1 MISVIVCTYNRDKYI
16 YSTLK
21 CIAVNDLAYDE
32 YEIIVV
38 DNNST
43 DNTVSEIRRIYADY
57 PDVNL
62 KQITEQSQGLSF
74 ARNRGIQES
83 SGDILVFLDDDA
95 FTDSHY
101 LDRLSAIMNGHPEI
115 DAFGGKIVP
124 TFENGTSP
132 KWLCKWTYSW
142 VSGLE
147 MGNAMI
153 PFTRNYP
160 IGANMGFRRKVFEKC
175 GMFNTSL
182 GRVGKNLA
190 GGEEKDMFNRVR
202 NSGFGIFYIP
212 DIPVKHI
219 IPETRTTTDYIR
231 RLGYGV
237 GTSEKIR
244 CREQGYASYIKRI
257 LIESVKWA
265 ASLTLW
271 IGYSLTGR
279 FCCGNMLIYFR
290 WYVTRGLL
298 AKSSCL

>member
-1 MISVIVCTYNRDKYI
+1 MISVIICTYNRDKYI

-21 CIAVNDLAYDE
+21 CIVDNDFPFEE
-32 YEIIVV
+32 YEIVVV

-43 DNTVSEIRRIYADY
+43 DSTAAETNRLQSDY
-57 PDVNL
+57 PAVNL
-62 KQITEQSQGLSF
+62 KQIKEQAQGLSF
-74 ARNRGIQES
+74 ARNRGIMEAR
-83 SGDILVFLDDDA
+83 GDILVFLDDDA
-95 FTDSHY
+95 FVSRDY
-101 LDRLSAIMNGHPEI
+101 LSKLSATMNSCPEI
-115 DAFGGKIVP
+115 EAFGGRIIP
-124 TFENGTSP
+124 TFENGITP
-132 KWLCKWTYSW
+132 DWLCKWTYSW

-147 MGNAMI
+147 MGNVLI
-153 PFTRNYP
+153 PFKKKYP

-182 GRVGKNLA
+182 GRVGRNLA

-202 NSGFGIFYIP
+202 SSGFGIFYIP
-212 DIPVKHI
+212 DIPVRHI
-219 IPETRTTTDYIR
+219 IPETRTTADYIR

-244 CREQGYASYIKRI
+244 CRGQGAVSYIKRI
-257 LIESVKWA
+257 MLESVKWA

-290 WYVTRGLL
+290 WYVTKGLL
-298 AKSSCL
+298 ANPTRL